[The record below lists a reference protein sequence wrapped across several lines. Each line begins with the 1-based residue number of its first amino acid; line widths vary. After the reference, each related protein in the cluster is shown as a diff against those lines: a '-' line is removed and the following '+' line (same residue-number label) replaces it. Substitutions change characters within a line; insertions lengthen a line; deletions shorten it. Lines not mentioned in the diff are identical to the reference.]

1 MSYNITTLPSGLRVI
16 HQRSESA
23 VIYCGIA
30 VAAGARNE
38 AEGEEGLAH
47 FCEHLTFKGT
57 RRRTAVQLLNTIEG
71 VGGELNA
78 YTGKEVTVFYCA
90 ITRQHLRCAV
100 DVLCDIVF
108 HSQYPQHEVEKE
120 CEVVCDEI
128 ESYEDSPAE
137 LIFDEFENVLFQ
149 GHALG
154 HNILGTAERVRSYCS
169 DDARRFTARYYRPGN
184 AVFFAYGDV
193 DFQTLAKEIGR
204 CDCGAGDGVNGFN
217 GSNGSNGSNGQR
229 SPFTPFTP
237 FTPLDPL
244 APLAPSS
251 PITLHR
257 NTHQA
262 HVMLGARAY
271 SASDPRRWALYLLNN
286 LLGGPAMNSRLN
298 LALRERNGLVY
309 SVESSMVCYGD
320 TGVWSVYFG
329 CDPTDVKRCL
339 RLVKKELNRLMA
351 KPLSDAQL
359 RHAKQQLHGQ
369 LAIAA
374 DNREQFA
381 LDFAKVFLFEGR
393 EHHLDDVLAHVD
405 QLSANQLQQTAREIF
420 AEERILT
427 LIYN

>member
-1 MSYNITTLPSGLRVI
+1 MSYRITTLPSGLRVI
-16 HQRSESA
+16 HRRSESA

-30 VAAGARNE
+30 VAAGARHE
-38 AEGEEGLAH
+38 AEGEDGLAH

-57 RRRTAVQLLNTIEG
+57 RRRTSVQLLNTIEG
-71 VGGELNA
+71 AGGELNA
-78 YTGKEVTVFYCA
+78 YTGKEATVFYCA
-90 ITRQHLRCAV
+90 ITRKHLRRAV

-108 HSQYPQHEVEKE
+108 QSQYPQHEVEKE

-137 LIFDEFENVLFQ
+137 LIFDEFENILFQ
-149 GHALG
+149 GHPLG
-154 HNILGTAERVRSYCS
+154 HNILGTAERVRSYNS
-169 DDARRFTARYYRPGN
+169 DDARRFTARHYHPGN

-193 DFQTLAKEIGR
+193 DFPALVKEIGR
-204 CDCGAGDGVNGFN
+204 SNCGGAHETYEPNRTYRPN
-217 GSNGSNGSNGQR
+217 EANMPNR
-229 SPFTPFTP
+229 ECC
-237 FTPLDPL
+237 PLP
-244 APLAPSS
+244 PLAPSS

-329 CDPTDVKRCL
+329 CDPADVKRCL
-339 RLVKKELNRLMA
+339 RLVKKELCRLMNQ
-351 KPLSDAQL
+351 PLSDTQL
-359 RHAKQQLHGQ
+359 RRAKQQLHGQ

-381 LDFAKVFLFEGR
+381 LDFAKVFLHEGR
-393 EHHLDDVLAHVD
+393 EYHLDDVLARVD
-405 QLSANQLQQTAREIF
+405 QLTAEQLQQTAREIF
-420 AEERILT
+420 AEERLLT